1 MSSISGINGALG
13 DMGQNYKNLAL
24 IIQAAGVAYDET
36 TLFGCPPPPP
46 AAAPAP
52 LPSELVG
59 AWRRDFERYG
69 PSASASLRVHY
80 VQGASLFELLE
91 PEGGGAIRRT
101 RGAGG
106 DPTRRGGGRFNRLAL
121 AELHRWPACK
131 SRLAVAAAAAGAARL
146 SRHSG

>member
-1 MSSISGINGALG
+1 MTLTLTLTKA
-13 DMGQNYKNLAL
+13 NYPAH
-24 IIQAAGVAYDET
+24 AYV
-36 TLFGCPPPPP
+36 LYPRS
-46 AAAPAP
+46 AP
-52 LPSELVG
+52 G
-59 AWRRDFERYG
+59 R
-69 PSASASLRVHY
+69 ASLAVSTEALTRANFSGK

>member
-1 MSSISGINGALG
+1 MAERSRGHALKACIGEWGEAITEALTRANFSG
-13 DMGQNYKNLAL
+13 K
-24 IIQAAGVAYDET
+24 
-36 TLFGCPPPPP
+36 
-46 AAAPAP
+46 
-52 LPSELVG
+52 
-59 AWRRDFERYG
+59 
-69 PSASASLRVHY
+69 

-101 RGAGG
+101 RAAGG